1 MTRRLRL
8 LTTPPTPPRKG
19 EGEKQPNACAG
30 HVLARQHGSTHES
43 RRLAL
48 VAIAAAAVRFST
60 PSLA

>member
-1 MTRRLRL
+1 VPQREQSLE
-8 LTTPPTPPRKG
+8 TPTPTPPRKG
-19 EGEKQPNACAG
+19 GGEA
-30 HVLARQHGSTHES
+30 HEF